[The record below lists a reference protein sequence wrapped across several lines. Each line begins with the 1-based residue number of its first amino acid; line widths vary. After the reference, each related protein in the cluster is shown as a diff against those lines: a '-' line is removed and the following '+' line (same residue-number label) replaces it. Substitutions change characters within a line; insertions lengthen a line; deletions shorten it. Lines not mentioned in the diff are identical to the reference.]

1 MDPSGPSTLA
11 ASQVVEDTSLTQS
24 TSATVMGD
32 QLQQPGSGEAT
43 TVGLVPARK
52 RCRSMVES
60 ADDENDDPAYFILFS
75 SEDVVHAIL
84 SNGMA
89 TPYAGAVPPPVAGTG
104 GNAATTS
111 FRNLWQFVDQVA
123 FRVGMNQANLVE
135 DFDRR
140 RQPGTFHGS
149 TLQPSSRM
157 S

>member
-60 ADDENDDPAYFILFS
+60 ADDEDDDPAYFILFS

-104 GNAATTS
+104 GECGHN
-111 FRNLWQFVDQVA
+111 QFQEPVA
-123 FRVGMNQANLVE
+123 ICGSGGISGGDEPGQP
-135 DFDRR
+135 RR
-140 RQPGTFHGS
+140 RF
-149 TLQPSSRM
+149 
-157 S
+157 